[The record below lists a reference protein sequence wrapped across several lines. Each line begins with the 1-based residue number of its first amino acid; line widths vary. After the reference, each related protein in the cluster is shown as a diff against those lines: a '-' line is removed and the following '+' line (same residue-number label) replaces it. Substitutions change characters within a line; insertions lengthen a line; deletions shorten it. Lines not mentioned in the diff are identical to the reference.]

1 MERALSRRPLEAGFY
16 SVMVTVV
23 VIIGLVITIIT
34 CVMQLTLSVLN
45 GGS

>member
-1 MERALSRRPLEAGFY
+1 
-16 SVMVTVV
+16 MVTVV
-23 VIIGLVITIIT
+23 MIIGLVITIIT